1 MKYTVVLF
9 SSLAM
14 VSWRASGSAGVDS
27 RTGSFDLQKKVL
39 STLNANFSRT
49 VYPDFVHRFIII
61 KPKEVHE
68 CGADLKAG
76 TKVILDSIK
85 EMEDKWR

>member
-1 MKYTVVLF
+1 M
-9 SSLAM
+9 
-14 VSWRASGSAGVDS
+14 
-27 RTGSFDLQKKVL
+27 QKKVL
-39 STLNANFSRT
+39 STLNANIFRT

-61 KPKEVHE
+61 KPKEVHG
-68 CGADLKAG
+68 CGGDLKAG

>member
-1 MKYTVVLF
+1 M
-9 SSLAM
+9 
-14 VSWRASGSAGVDS
+14 
-27 RTGSFDLQKKVL
+27 QKKFL
-39 STLNANFSRT
+39 STSNAYIFRT

-61 KPKEVHE
+61 KPKEVHG

-85 EMEDKWR
+85 EMEDKWRWGLSKVLFYD

>member
-1 MKYTVVLF
+1 MTLICK
-9 SSLAM
+9 
-14 VSWRASGSAGVDS
+14 
-27 RTGSFDLQKKVL
+27 KKVL
-39 STLNANFSRT
+39 ATLNLNAYIFRT

-85 EMEDKWR
+85 EMDDKWR

>member
-1 MKYTVVLF
+1 
-9 SSLAM
+9 M

-27 RTGSFDLQKKVL
+27 RTGGFDLQKKIYQR
-39 STLNANFSRT
+39 LNAYIFRT

>member
-1 MKYTVVLF
+1 M
-9 SSLAM
+9 
-14 VSWRASGSAGVDS
+14 
-27 RTGSFDLQKKVL
+27 
-39 STLNANFSRT
+39 
-49 VYPDFVHRFIII
+49 YPDFVHRFIII

-85 EMEDKWR
+85 EMEDKWRWGSSKVLFYD

>member
-1 MKYTVVLF
+1 MKYIVVLF

-27 RTGSFDLQKKVL
+27 RTGGFDLQKKFYH
-39 STLNANFSRT
+39 AYIYRT

>member
-1 MKYTVVLF
+1 M
-9 SSLAM
+9 
-14 VSWRASGSAGVDS
+14 
-27 RTGSFDLQKKVL
+27 
-39 STLNANFSRT
+39 
-49 VYPDFVHRFIII
+49 YPDFVHRFIII
-61 KPKEVHE
+61 KPKEVHG